1 MIATILFGIFA
12 ALLLAGAWAV
22 VLARNPMV
30 AVLGMIFAFVNA
42 AGLFILMQAEFLGLL
57 LIMVYVGAIAVMFL
71 FVLMTIDID
80 FAQLKEGMAP
90 YLPAGLLTVL
100 LLFGLL
106 GAAVVQGGLPEATG
120 TPLVNGEIENT
131 RALGQVLFTNYA
143 LPFQMAGLVLLTAMV
158 GAIVLTHRRR
168 SGVRRQD
175 IQMQVFRKREDAMV
189 KTTPKLGAGAKVT
202 HWNPQPFSKEQKT
215 KVTKKGAKK

>member
-12 ALLLAGAWAV
+12 VLLLAGAWAV
-22 VLARNPMV
+22 VLAKNPMV

-80 FAQLKEGMAP
+80 FARLKEGVAP
-90 YLPAGLLTVL
+90 YLPTGLLTVL

-106 GAAVVQGGLPEATG
+106 GAAIVQGGLPEVTG
-120 TPLVNGEIENT
+120 TLVNGDVENT
-131 RALGQVLFTNYA
+131 RKLGQVLFTAYA

-168 SGVRRQD
+168 GGVRRQD
-175 IQMQVFRKREDAMV
+175 IQMQVFRKREDALAM
-189 KTTPKLGAGAKVT
+189 TQPKIGAGAKVT
-202 HWNPQPFSKEQKT
+202 HWNPQPFSKEQKPK
-215 KVTKKGAKK
+215 KVTKKGAK